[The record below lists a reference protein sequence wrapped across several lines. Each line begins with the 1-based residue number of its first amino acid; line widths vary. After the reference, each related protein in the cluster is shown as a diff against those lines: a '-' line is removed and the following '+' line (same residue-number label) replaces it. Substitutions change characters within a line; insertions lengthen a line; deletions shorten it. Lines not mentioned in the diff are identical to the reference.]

1 MLLSQEKENKLST
14 QYKSSPFT
22 VSKKSGNSVLVEA
35 DGVKYRR
42 NVTHLKKYL
51 ERDDHVYQET
61 TQCPPS
67 QESREPEK
75 VSYGT
80 ANEGS
85 LAENRQ
91 SEDRTMQS
99 DSTTLRPARVK
110 RLPSRFQDYV
120 LGYISAGPD

>member
-1 MLLSQEKENKLST
+1 M
-14 QYKSSPFT
+14 
-22 VSKKSGNSVLVEA
+22 LVEA
-35 DGVKYRR
+35 DDVKYRR

-51 ERDDHVYQET
+51 ERDDDVYQET

-85 LAENRQ
+85 LAEKRQ
-91 SEDRTMQS
+91 SEDRTCKV
-99 DSTTLRPARVK
+99 TPPR
-110 RLPSRFQDYV
+110 YV
-120 LGYISAGPD
+120 PQE

>member
-1 MLLSQEKENKLST
+1 M
-14 QYKSSPFT
+14 
-22 VSKKSGNSVLVEA
+22 V
-35 DGVKYRR
+35 

-51 ERDDHVYQET
+51 ERDDDVYQET
-61 TQCPPS
+61 TQCPPR
-67 QESREPEK
+67 QESGETEK

-85 LAENRQ
+85 LVENRQ

-120 LGYISAGPD
+120 SGFLSAGPD